1 MTAPVFLH
9 DHSSR
14 RSSRRAVRVGT
25 RRALANGHHPFLAR
39 HHIAVQSFDAV
50 PFHRSSS
57 LAGAPVSMTKPLAK
71 DIEHHVTQFRAFGT

>member
-1 MTAPVFLH
+1 
-9 DHSSR
+9 
-14 RSSRRAVRVGT
+14 
-25 RRALANGHHPFLAR
+25 LANGHHPFLAR